1 MVNIEKLGSS
11 PTSSADAESAG
22 LLDGVNGLDS
32 FDIDAAIA
40 EAAKA
45 ANEAVVANGTA
56 NNIVPEDLAALISF
70 ASEQA
75 QGSGST
81 EMSPAV
87 LSTSESAMRAT
98 NLALQTMQR
107 NQYHP
112 TTVQQNTN
120 GTTNGQH
127 VPHQPQQQAA
137 QQPTQQQPYYAYS
150 QQANGGV
157 QQAQG
162 SDRVELP
169 PGQHASSEI
178 LYERARQAAAARSS
192 THARREGSHSTR
204 RPWSPEEEKALM
216 MGLDMVKG
224 PHWSQILS
232 LFGQQGRISTILADR
247 TQVQLKD
254 KARNL
259 KLFFLK
265 TNSEMPY
272 YLQCVTGELKTRA
285 PTQAARKE
293 AEERARLTSD
303 PEDQARVS
311 ATMALGSLH
320 NGNQA
325 RPQPKPSPSKPGA
338 PGQAV
343 HHSHSHPSPA
353 HASQLQRTASGHVLA
368 HSPGH
373 SMHNSQHVQL
383 AQAAQKTHV
392 PGQPSH
398 PHHVQQ
404 VAPRPPHHAQ
414 NQVPLKPQPN
424 NQPSLQPQTPQQHTM
439 HNHQRPGGPVQQ
451 QASLHQQQQQRPQH
465 PQQSQPQRPQQQHQQ
480 QHQHLHQQQ
489 RPVQPQPQQ
498 HASQASPHHPQQK
511 PIQPQPSQQQPQH
524 HQSPHPQLHRQP
536 TSTVHAQAQAPQQAQ
551 AQGHGQAQV
560 HAQAAAA
567 SAPPKP
573 DHEIKH
579 EPLNEEE
586 AGLLKLRDF
595 MREETTAE
603 SQDHR
608 LEAALL
614 AASAAAGAQPSK

>member
-1 MVNIEKLGSS
+1 MANIEKLGSC
-11 PTSSADAESAG
+11 PTSVSAHTEGAG
-22 LLDGVNGLDS
+22 LFDGVNGLDN

-45 ANEAVVANGTA
+45 AQEAVG
-56 NNIVPEDLAALISF
+56 NNTSSTSVPDDLAALISF

-75 QGSGST
+75 QGQAVST
-81 EMSPAV
+81 EMSPTV

-112 TTVQQNTN
+112 TTVQQATN
-120 GTTNGQH
+120 GTPNGQQVSH
-127 VPHQPQQQAA
+127 QSQQQSSQPPGQSHQQPQQQH
-137 QQPTQQQPYYAYS
+137 QTQQQQYYQYPS
-150 QQANGGV
+150 QTNGGA
-157 QQAQG
+157 QQGQG

-232 LFGQQGRISTILADR
+232 LFGQQGRMSNILADR

-303 PEDQARVS
+303 PDDQARVS
-311 ATMALGSLH
+311 ATMALGNLH
-320 NGNQA
+320 NGSSQ
-325 RPQPKPSPSKPGA
+325 RPQPKPSPSKISAQGHVA
-338 PGQAV
+338 SHG
-343 HHSHSHPSPA
+343 HSHPGSP
-353 HASQLQRTASGHVLA
+353 HTSQLQRITPGHASGPNTM
-368 HSPGH
+368 HSPVPNAQQVH
-373 SMHNSQHVQL
+373 L
-383 AQAAQKTHV
+383 AQGAQKPQI
-392 PGQPSH
+392 PGQTSQQT
-398 PHHVQQ
+398 HHMPQ
-404 VAPRPPHHAQ
+404 VAPRPPQHPQ
-414 NQVPLKPQPN
+414 NQVPLKPQSA
-424 NQPSLQPQTPQQHTM
+424 QASLQPQVLQQQSPQG
-439 HNHQRPGGPVQQ
+439 HQRQSAPVHNQ
-451 QASLHQQQQQRPQH
+451 SPLHQHHPQPQH
-465 PQQSQPQRPQQQHQQ
+465 QQSQQYKQQSSQQQQQHQQ
-480 QHQHLHQQQ
+480 QHQQQNQ
-489 RPVQPQPQQ
+489 TQPQPQTQ
-498 HASQASPHHPQQK
+498 PQIQSQVPQKAQSQPQQTFLQTQPQSQAQEHVSVTH
-511 PIQPQPSQQQPQH
+511 
-524 HQSPHPQLHRQP
+524 L
-536 TSTVHAQAQAPQQAQ
+536 
-551 AQGHGQAQV
+551 
-560 HAQAAAA
+560 
-567 SAPPKP
+567 PPKP
-573 DHEIKH
+573 EEHGIKH

-586 AGLLKLRDF
+586 AGLLELKRF
-595 MREETTAE
+595 M
-603 SQDHR
+603 SQENGSEAQEQSI
-608 LEAALL
+608 EAALV
-614 AASAAAGAQPSK
+614 AASAAAAAAVSAQPAV